1 MLPVDYAF
9 FAIVVAIILYII
21 DSDSGGGR
29 RGRLPVA
36 PGA

>member
-9 FAIVVAIILYII
+9 FAIIVAIILYII

-29 RGRLPVA
+29 RGRLPVTL
-36 PGA
+36 GA